1 MGPEQGG
8 PTTTRPSLA
17 SAWVEEAVT
26 ASVVALVEGPSDAA
40 ALTTLAQR
48 HGRDL
53 RTQGVLVVPI
63 GGATNIGHHL
73 QLLTG
78 AHPQLRVAGLC
89 DADEER
95 AYRRGLER
103 AGLCVNATRK
113 QMQDLGFYVCEK
125 DLEDELIRSLGT
137 RAVLEVFE
145 HAGTLEKF
153 HLYQRQPAHR
163 KETLERQLRG
173 FVTNQKRRYAQLF
186 IGALDLHRV
195 PGPLAGLL
203 AHI

>member
-1 MGPEQGG
+1 MVREQAN
-8 PTTTRPSLA
+8 PTAPRSSAA
-17 SAWVEEAVT
+17 SAWAEEAAT

-48 HGRDL
+48 HGRNL
-53 RTQGVLVVPI
+53 ATEGVLVVPI

-73 QLLTG
+73 QVLTG
-78 AHPQLRVAGLC
+78 AHPQLRVTGLC

-103 AGLCVNATRK
+103 AGLCVSATRERMK
-113 QMQDLGFYVCEK
+113 DLGFYVCDQ
-125 DLEDELIRSLGT
+125 DLEDELIRSLGA
-137 RAVLEVFE
+137 RAVLEVFDQ
-145 HAGTLEKF
+145 AGTLEKF

-163 KETLERQLRG
+163 RETLEEQLRG
-173 FVTNQKRRYAQLF
+173 FVTNEKRRYARLF